1 MCEMKKKWW
10 FRVLAISCLACLFC
24 GVGHAETVPTVNDV
38 FKTTAEQASIF
49 FTASDFAEVF
59 EDADGDILIRI
70 RIASLPDQGILKL
83 SGNAVKAGDVI
94 ESADLSGLSFEPG
107 QGWNGRTS
115 FNWNGADGVSYAASE
130 AAVHIRDHASNSLPV
145 LKNIEKTGN
154 EDITLWFADSDFS
167 DAFEDPD
174 GDIPDK
180 IRITTLPSNGVLKL
194 SNAEVA
200 SADVIASS
208 DMGNITFTP
217 NEDWHGAASFKWEAS
232 DGTDWSSSPAD
243 VNISITAEPS
253 ASVVI
258 RKQEEE
264 DANVEFDVSDLSET
278 ELDAGSIFMLITLPS
293 DGILLFDHRKT
304 TETHPFDGNLL
315 IAGQKMPM
323 AELLEGDLVF
333 RPNENFHGYTE
344 FLWRVSYAGQWLNN
358 SSTRIVITPVND
370 TPMVKSIRKSG
381 NKETTV
387 CFTGQDFAHTFEDA
401 DSDVLSS
408 IRITNLPSVG
418 TLELNSEPV
427 IAGQV
432 IENEYLDRLSYI
444 PGDQWDGSDKFEWT
458 GSDGTEYASVS
469 AWVSIT
475 DNDTNEPPEPG
486 DIGKTGNEN
495 DGICFT
501 ASDFADAVEDAD
513 GDMLNSIRITDVPAN
528 GDLKLNGTPISG
540 NAEISASDMEGL
552 CFVPD
557 EGWYGH
563 TPFKWEASDGHAW
576 SASSADADITIASA
590 PVRIGTIF
598 KSGAE
603 DADVEFDQSDLYNF
617 ELDETS
623 LIKVVS
629 LPEHG
634 TLLFDPEK
642 TTGEH
647 VFDGD
652 PMAQGQE
659 MPITEL
665 LAGELV
671 FRPDENFYGA
681 AEFIWRASK
690 AGVWSEDDRI
700 MLIITPANDRPVL
713 KEISKTGY
721 ENTPIPFSA
730 SDFLSAFDDVD
741 GDMLSGIQIIALP
754 DNGLLLYDDTPA
766 AQDDVIPVSELN
778 RLSFVPD
785 ENQTGSA
792 RFVWSGSDGTA
803 YTAAPAAV
811 NIRIRS
817 GYHSADYNSPDYE
830 ISLSELLRVIQL
842 YNHSSIQ
849 CDAGSEDGYGA
860 GEGSRTCFPH
870 DSDYAPQ
877 DWRISLSELLRTI
890 QFYGASGYHA
900 DLNGE
905 DGFAPGK

>member
-1 MCEMKKKWW
+1 MA
-10 FRVLAISCLACLFC
+10 FSSLACLFC
-24 GVGHAETVPTVNDV
+24 GAGYAETVPVVNDV
-38 FKTTAEQASIF
+38 FKTAAEQSLIF
-49 FTASDFAEVF
+49 FTASDFAEAF
-59 EDADGDILIRI
+59 EDADGDILVKI
-70 RIASLPDQGILKL
+70 RIAGLSDQGILKL
-83 SGNAVKAGDVI
+83 SGNAVEADDEI
-94 ESADLSGLSFEPG
+94 ESADLSGLSFEPD
-107 QGWNGRTS
+107 QGWTGRTF
-115 FNWNGADGVSYAASE
+115 FNWNGSDGASYASSE

-145 LKNIEKTGN
+145 VKNIEKTGN
-154 EDITLWFADSDFS
+154 EDITLWFAGSDFA
-167 DAFEDPD
+167 DAFEDVD
-174 GDIPDK
+174 GDILDK
-180 IRITTLPSNGVLKL
+180 IRITTLPGDGVLKL
-194 SNAEVA
+194 DDTEIVPGDVIE
-200 SADVIASS
+200 SAD
-208 DMGNITFTP
+208 MGSLTFTP
-217 NEDWHGAASFKWEAS
+217 DKDWNGAASFKWEAS

-258 RKQEEE
+258 RKKEKE
-264 DANVEFDVSDLSET
+264 DANVEFDISDLADA
-278 ELDAGSIFMLITLPS
+278 ELDAGSIFMLMTLPS
-293 DGILLFDHRKT
+293 NGLMLFDYRKT
-304 TETHPFDGNLL
+304 TETHSFNGGPLVS
-315 IAGQKMPM
+315 GQKMPM
-323 AELLEGDLVF
+323 AELLEGELVF
-333 RPNENFHGYTE
+333 RPDENFHGYAE
-344 FLWRVSYAGQWLNN
+344 FLWKVSYAGQWLDDN
-358 SSTRIVITPVND
+358 STRIAISPVND
-370 TPMVKSIRKSG
+370 TPVTKNIRKSG

-387 CFTGQDFAHTFEDA
+387 YFTARDFANAFEDA
-401 DSDVLSS
+401 DSDILSS
-408 IRITNLPSVG
+408 IRITSLPSDG
-418 TLELNSEPV
+418 ILEMNSELV
-427 IAGQV
+427 NTGQV
-432 IENEYLDRLSYI
+432 IEAEELDRLSYI
-444 PGDQWDGSDKFEWT
+444 PGDPWDGSDKFEWT
-458 GSDGTEYASVS
+458 GSDGTAYAVAS

-475 DNDTNEPPEPG
+475 DNGTNEPPEPG
-486 DIGKTGNEN
+486 NIIKTGEEN
-495 DGICFT
+495 RTFCFT
-501 ASDFADAVEDAD
+501 ASDFADVVEDAD
-513 GDMLNSIRITDVPAN
+513 GDTLNRIRITDAPAN
-528 GDLKLNGTPISG
+528 GALKLNDTPVSD
-540 NAEISASDMEGL
+540 NAEISASDLGNL
-552 CFVPD
+552 CFAPD
-557 EGWYGH
+557 EGWYGQ
-563 TPFKWEASDGHAW
+563 TLFKWEASDGHAW
-576 SASSADADITIASA
+576 SVFPADAEVTIVSA

-598 KSGAE
+598 KSGTE

-623 LIKVVS
+623 LIKVVTF
-629 LPEHG
+629 PEHG

-659 MPITEL
+659 MPIPEL

-811 NIRIRS
+811 NIRIRP

-877 DWRISLSELLRTI
+877 DWRISLSELLRII
-890 QFYGASGYHA
+890 QLYKASGYHA

-905 DGFAPGK
+905 DDFVPGK